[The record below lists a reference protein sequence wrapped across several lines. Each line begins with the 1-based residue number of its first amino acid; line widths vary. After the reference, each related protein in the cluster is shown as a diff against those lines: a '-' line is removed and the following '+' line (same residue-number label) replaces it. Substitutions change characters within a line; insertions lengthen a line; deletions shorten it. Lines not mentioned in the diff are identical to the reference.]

1 MKILSRPVTCA
12 NGPMRRT
19 YRLNESVTGFS
30 REVGQIVTIPAGEL
44 VTLAPVESSLG
55 ICEALWGVQK
65 VWLPCRD
72 IIGRSMPVA
81 VLGKIG

>member
-1 MKILSRPVTCA
+1 MRSLSRPVTCA

-19 YRLNESVTGFS
+19 YRLNEPVTGFS

-44 VTLAPVESSLG
+44 VTLGPVKSSLG

-72 IIGRSMPVA
+72 VISRSMP
-81 VLGKIG
+81 IGRVGEIG